1 MLQSQSSTLFVC
13 LVWLYVSGWRISDA
27 FQNHHHLS
35 SFVHRP
41 PRSRTSLFGSVEDEP
56 AVRLANLVRPSVA
69 LVVPKGVRNM
79 TTRGSGFVIDR
90 AFDSKTNST
99 YIVTAAHVAVPGF
112 GVDVVL
118 GGQTLGATVVA
129 RNTTLDLALL
139 RTKEIKAAKGLD
151 VVSDFPD
158 VGTRAYAL
166 GHPASN
172 LQNGPAMTSGI
183 VCGIANGFSIPE
195 TDAKDASSTTTYI
208 VTDAGMSFGMSGG
221 PLVDRTGNVLGVNA
235 LVRPDL
241 RALGNY
247 AVSNRELKG
256 FLESIERSE
265 TADIASP
272 TQNAYRVVLFND
284 PMNKKERVSSVLQ
297 SVAGFDEQQAN
308 RVMMEAHKTGRG
320 IVQYD
325 LEQDLADTL
334 CLELRQQDVLVEV
347 ERA

>member
-1 MLQSQSSTLFVC
+1 M
-13 LVWLYVSGWRISDA
+13 
-27 FQNHHHLS
+27 
-35 SFVHRP
+35 
-41 PRSRTSLFGSVEDEP
+41 EDEP

-69 LVVPKGVRNM
+69 LVIPKGVRNM
-79 TTRGSGFVIDR
+79 TARGSGFVIDW
-90 AFDSKTNST
+90 AADSKTNST

-118 GGQTLGATVVA
+118 GGQTLAAAVVA

-139 RTKEIKAAKGLD
+139 RTREIKAAEGLD

-183 VCGIANGFSIPE
+183 VCGIANGFSVPE
-195 TDAKDASSTTTYI
+195 ADTKTASSSSTTYI

-221 PLVDRTGNVLGVNA
+221 PLVDRNGIVLGVNA

-256 FLESIERSE
+256 FLESIEHSE
-265 TADIASP
+265 TADTASP